1 MATGTAGS
9 TAFRNEKQTISFL
22 RKSVVFNADTS
33 PETIVVGKLPVGATI
48 LYTISGVMVDE
59 AFNDGT
65 ANTLDI
71 GVSGT
76 TQKYASALALGTVAF
91 VPMDVSAVAHTL
103 AAEEEII
110 ATLTQ
115 TGGDA
120 TTGAGEII
128 IAFVCDVD
136 G

>member
-1 MATGTAGS
+1 MATGTAGN
-9 TAFRNEKQTISFL
+9 TAHSNRLQTISYL
-22 RKSVVFNADTS
+22 RKSVVFNADAT
-33 PETIVVGKLPVGATI
+33 PTTITVGRLPIGATI
-48 LYTISGVMVDE
+48 MYTISGVMVDT

-91 VPMDVSAVAHTL
+91 VPLDVSAVSHTL
-103 AAEEEII
+103 SASEEII

-128 IAFVCDVD
+128 IAFLCDND

>member
-1 MATGTAGS
+1 MATGTAGN
-9 TAFRNEKQTISFL
+9 TAHKNSRQTISYI

-33 PETIVVGKLPVGATI
+33 PETITVGIVPAGATI
-48 LYTISGVMVDE
+48 MYTISGVMVDV

-65 ANTLDI
+65 ANTLDVGI
-71 GVSGT
+71 TGT
-76 TQKYASALALGTVAF
+76 TQKYASALALGTIAW
-91 VPMDVSAVAHTL
+91 VPLDVTAVRHTL
-103 AAEEEII
+103 TADETII

-128 IAFVCDVD
+128 IAFVCDND